1 MMMCVFFYLADA
13 LFYAKSIFHYF
24 LAAGMAG
31 TIRNSA
37 LIFQAAK
44 I

>member
-24 LAAGMAG
+24 LAAGMA
-31 TIRNSA
+31 A
-37 LIFQAAK
+37 LFAIQH
-44 I
+44 